1 MSARRFLSVL
11 LLAAVVL
18 ANASCRPRPTSST
31 STASSV
37 VEVAAATVSAPVP
50 AVTEAAASVDAAQKS
65 QQAAAAAT
73 EVAVPP
79 ESQAP
84 PAPSIR
90 LLMPSDDTIRVLLA
104 APGTESKMAKGPTQG
119 EEHVKPP
126 AERLAALAST
136 YERLSRENRLL
147 NPCQATCAD
156 PSVTPCQACDAFVM
170 DRATTY
176 ALPVFTKAQI
186 GALYQLVSLQGPV
199 DVGQIYRLDSQKGLM
214 IGGLLVYQDSAVKL
228 NGRQS
233 PPVGSYLVVL
243 RRSEQGSEP
252 DKFYAELWR
261 ADAEQPL
268 VDDLW
273 FLRDRYPPGGD
284 YPSEPLEGGPFAHVS
299 AAELCFSQGR
309 YQWCL
314 TIETPTVG
322 EAQNA
327 VIIEAAIGKL
337 KADGLLPDDPA
348 VNVASAMP
356 GIQGSTAVSQC
367 TAYLKDDQPR
377 QCTADTVTASMD
389 ALVELEQ
396 ATQMATAPTHNPGFE
411 LKGPVCE
418 LMAGIG
424 VMEVLAPIPE
434 EVYDADGTLVDLAR
448 GSYRLDLVRVLD
460 PARNSQCSDAE
471 AQTFWL
477 AQFVQAG
484 SLRMFYQYA
493 VEVHASGP
501 PATVDVLWP
510 PELYE
515 KEESSEV
522 LLDRFLHSFC
532 QSKDMNLGKCARTPV
547 SQKAKRHYCFSKSKF
562 GWCDI
567 IGY

>member
-18 ANASCRPRPTSST
+18 TNASCRPGPTSST
-31 STASSV
+31 GTASSV

-50 AVTEAAASVDAAQKS
+50 AVTEAAASGDAAQKS
-65 QQAAAAAT
+65 QQVAAAAT

-104 APGTESKMAKGPTQG
+104 APDTGSRMAKGPTQG

-186 GALYQLVSLQGPV
+186 GALYQLVSLQARRREANIQFGLSNGPHDRRAAGLPGFRRETEWQAISTCGIV
-199 DVGQIYRLDSQKGLM
+199 PGYLAPQRAGQ
-214 IGGLLVYQDSAVKL
+214 
-228 NGRQS
+228 
-233 PPVGSYLVVL
+233 VL
-243 RRSEQGSEP
+243 RR
-252 DKFYAELWR
+252 AVR
-261 ADAEQPL
+261 HADAEQPL

-273 FLRDRYPPGGD
+273 FLRDRYPDED
-284 YPSEPLEGGPFAHVS
+284 YQFEPPEGGPFAHVS

-337 KADGLLPDDPA
+337 KADG
-348 VNVASAMP
+348 
-356 GIQGSTAVSQC
+356 C
-367 TAYLKDDQPR
+367 
-377 QCTADTVTASMD
+377 
-389 ALVELEQ
+389 
-396 ATQMATAPTHNPGFE
+396 
-411 LKGPVCE
+411 
-418 LMAGIG
+418 
-424 VMEVLAPIPE
+424 
-434 EVYDADGTLVDLAR
+434 
-448 GSYRLDLVRVLD
+448 
-460 PARNSQCSDAE
+460 
-471 AQTFWL
+471 
-477 AQFVQAG
+477 
-484 SLRMFYQYA
+484 
-493 VEVHASGP
+493 
-501 PATVDVLWP
+501 
-510 PELYE
+510 
-515 KEESSEV
+515 
-522 LLDRFLHSFC
+522 
-532 QSKDMNLGKCARTPV
+532 RTI
-547 SQKAKRHYCFSKSKF
+547 RR
-562 GWCDI
+562 
-567 IGY
+567 